1 MKKFILFF
9 PIVLLAN
16 SICFDLKNDDRL
28 LNKYKSFHPDLKDS
42 SKLLEKRLYFANK
55 YNNDDKDIVAKI
67 GAIEALYDAYRNNL
81 LKKYSPDDKVIKS
94 FYIDNKEAFKESTL
108 VNISTIKVISIDLA
122 DKLYNILKNEPKR
135 FEELAKKYSLD
146 KTIYFKDIPLDK
158 FNYKAREA
166 IRKAKEQDILE
177 PIKVGNY
184 FYINRIDKKIK
195 KDPSFKNLKPEIKKI
210 LVNIY
215 VNKLMDKMFEE
226 DEWGL
231 L

>member
-16 SICFDLKNDDRL
+16 SICFDLKNNEKL
-28 LNKYKSFHPDLKDS
+28 LNKYKSFHSDLKNS
-42 SKLLEKRLYFANK
+42 AKLLEKKLYFAKK
-55 YNNDDKDIVAKI
+55 YDNSDKDIVAKI

-108 VNISTIKVISIDLA
+108 VNTSTIKVFSVDLA
-122 DKLYNILKNEPKR
+122 DKIYNILKKEPKK
-135 FEELAKKYSLD
+135 FEELAKKHSLD
-146 KTIYFKDIPLDK
+146 KQIYFTDIPLAN
-158 FNYKAREA
+158 FSYKVREA
-166 IRKAKEQDILE
+166 IRVAKEHDILE

-184 FYINRIDKKIK
+184 IYINRIDKKIK

-215 VNKLMDKMFEE
+215 VNKLMDKMYEE